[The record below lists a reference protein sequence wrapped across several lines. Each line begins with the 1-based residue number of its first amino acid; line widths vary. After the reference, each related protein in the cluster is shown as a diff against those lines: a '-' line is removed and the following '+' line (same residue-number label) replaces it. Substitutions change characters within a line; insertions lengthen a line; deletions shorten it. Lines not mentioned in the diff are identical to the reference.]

1 MTPPYPKVHV
11 IINPASGPNRPILN
25 TLNDVFRKHGVDW
38 DVSITKRYGDATQ
51 QARDAIAR
59 GVDLVVGYGGDG
71 TQHEL
76 ANAVIG
82 TGMPMGIL
90 PGGTGNGFAREI
102 GIPKELDAAVELL
115 CTSQHV
121 QQVDAVL
128 VGNEYFIQRLYAGI
142 PPESQTSRDLKERY
156 GLLAYAITLPKQ
168 VLGATESEY
177 RLTIDGR
184 TTNVS
189 GIKCYIVNSGKTGT
203 GLSIDVDFSAS
214 DGFLDVFVVSRK
226 PLSIMSAEA
235 RFFKLPTWSAGLYYW
250 RGREIT
256 IEAEPEQAIWM
267 DGEYHG
273 SSPVTAQIVP
283 GAAGGRRAL
292 TFGRRH
298 RR

>member
-51 QARDAIAR
+51 QAKDAIAR

-102 GIPKELDAAVELL
+102 GIPKELDEAVELL

-168 VLGATESEY
+168 ILGATESEY
-177 RLTIDGR
+177 RLTIDGHVI
-184 TTNVS
+184 NLS

-214 DGFLDVFVVSRK
+214 DGFLDIFVVSRK

-256 IEAEPEQAIWM
+256 IEAEPGQAIWM

-273 SSPVTAQIVP
+273 SSPVTAEIVP
-283 GAAGGRRAL
+283 GALAVVAP
-292 TFGRRH
+292 
-298 RR
+298 

>member
-1 MTPPYPKVHV
+1 MAPPYPHVHV

-25 TLNDVFRKHGVDW
+25 TLNDVFRQHGVDW
-38 DVSITKRYGDATQ
+38 DVSITKRYGDAH
-51 QARDAIAR
+51 APGEGCYRR

-102 GIPKELDAAVELL
+102 GIPKELRPGGRAALHE
-115 CTSQHV
+115 
-121 QQVDAVL
+121 QQRAQGGRGPRGRRALHPAPVCRSA
-128 VGNEYFIQRLYAGI
+128 
-142 PPESQTSRDLKERY
+142 PEAQTSREPEGALRPA
-156 GLLAYAITLPKQ
+156 GLCDHAAQ
-168 VLGATESEY
+168 AGAAGLSESEY

-184 TTNVS
+184 T
-189 GIKCYIVNSGKTGT
+189 VNLERNQVLHRELRQDRHRALRSTST
-203 GLSIDVDFSAS
+203 SAPATAY
-214 DGFLDVFVVSRK
+214 LDVFVVSRK

-235 RFFKLPTWSAGLYYW
+235 RFLHLPTWDAGLYYW

-256 IEAEPEQAIWM
+256 IEAQPEQAIWM

-273 SSPVTAQIVP
+273 SSPVTAQVVP
-283 GAAGGRRAL
+283 GALAVVAP
-292 TFGRRH
+292 
-298 RR
+298 

>member
-102 GIPKELDAAVELL
+102 GIPKELDEAVELL

-121 QQVDAVL
+121 PPGGRGARGQRVL
-128 VGNEYFIQRLYAGI
+128 HPAPVRRHPPGEPDQPRPEGTLWTPRLRDHAAQAG
-142 PPESQTSRDLKERY
+142 SRGDR
-156 GLLAYAITLPKQ
+156 
-168 VLGATESEY
+168 V
-177 RLTIDGR
+177 R
-184 TTNVS
+184 VS
-189 GIKCYIVNSGKTGT
+189 ADHRRPHA
-203 GLSIDVDFSAS
+203 SI
-214 DGFLDVFVVSRK
+214 
-226 PLSIMSAEA
+226 
-235 RFFKLPTWSAGLYYW
+235 SAGSSATSSTPARPAPGFRLML
-250 RGREIT
+250 T
-256 IEAEPEQAIWM
+256 SAPATASWM
-267 DGEYHG
+267 
-273 SSPVTAQIVP
+273 SLS
-283 GAAGGRRAL
+283 
-292 TFGRRH
+292 
-298 RR
+298 

>member
-1 MTPPYPKVHV
+1 MTPLYQKVHV

-102 GIPKELDAAVELL
+102 GIPKELDEAVELL
-115 CTSQHV
+115 CTSQNV
-121 QQVDAVL
+121 RQVDAVL

-156 GLLAYAITLPKQ
+156 GLLAYTITLPKQ
-168 VLGATESEY
+168 VS
-177 RLTIDGR
+177 GR
-184 TTNVS
+184 PNP
-189 GIKCYIVNSGKTGT
+189 
-203 GLSIDVDFSAS
+203 SI
-214 DGFLDVFVVSRK
+214 G
-226 PLSIMSAEA
+226 
-235 RFFKLPTWSAGLYYW
+235 
-250 RGREIT
+250 
-256 IEAEPEQAIWM
+256 
-267 DGEYHG
+267 
-273 SSPVTAQIVP
+273 
-283 GAAGGRRAL
+283 
-292 TFGRRH
+292 
-298 RR
+298 

>member
-1 MTPPYPKVHV
+1 MTSRYSNIHV

-25 TLNDVFRKHGVDW
+25 TLNDVFRKYRVDW
-38 DVSITKRYGDATQ
+38 DVSITKKYGDATR
-51 QARDAIAR
+51 QAKEAISR

-71 TQHEL
+71 TQHAL

-82 TGMPMGIL
+82 ASIPMGIL

-102 GIPKELDAAVELL
+102 GIPKELDEAVELL

-121 QQVDAVL
+121 QQVDAAL

-156 GLLAYAITLPKQ
+156 GLLAYALTLPKQ
-168 VLGATESEY
+168 VVGATESAY

-184 TTNVS
+184 TINVS
-189 GIKCYIVNSGKTGT
+189 GIKCYVVNSGRTGT
-203 GLSIDVDFSAS
+203 GLSIDVDFSAT
-214 DGFLDVFVVSRK
+214 DGILDVFVVSRK
-226 PLSIMSAEA
+226 PLSVMAAEA
-235 RFFKLPTWSAGLYYW
+235 RFLKLPTRSAGLYYW

-283 GAAGGRRAL
+283 GALAVVAP
-292 TFGRRH
+292 
-298 RR
+298 